1 MKKYFLIFFS
11 ILFCLK
17 NKDNELLLLLN
28 LEDNKIDYFFSNPF
42 DYLNNLKIREEIT
55 NLIEETKE
63 EIYIFSYGL
72 DEEEI
77 IKSIYKI
84 YNKGIKVRIIG
95 SPDQN
100 YDKIIHLSLPLEIR
114 QRQGLQHIKLILSD
128 RTKLLS
134 GTGNFTKS
142 DIFYNSNLFFKLNI
156 SEEIGNLIIKKFYK
170 LNYNSPIFIQTPFY
184 KIKILQSPENGKE
197 IQSIINNSILFAKN
211 RVNFYMYSFYDP
223 TIMNSLYFKSF
234 EIPIYGIID
243 SSNLKE
249 DNFIWEFLGKN
260 SNLWIYQEN
269 FNFGYLDQNFIQ
281 HGGKLHHKTIIIDD
295 ILYTGS
301 YNFSLS
307 ARDSNSEIFFSIE
320 DPLQIQKVISNYN
333 QIYNY
338 SSLIISRNNDST
350 INDTFLNNNFFCQ
363 QTNGNSF
370 YFQNKNSFFFMEYIQ
385 NAKCP
390 SDRNSYSSGIVSNS
404 SDGFLYNKGISI
416 KDFGEV
422 KMLSLNNFVYSNFF
436 ECQNAFCD
444 ICEILKCDFKKI
456 YFYNP
461 YSRIIHLDL
470 EDILEEFYVWD
481 GEKILKGK
489 IIQKI
494 QLGQKYVYQFTVE
507 DLNGNLYTNLL
518 NEFII
523 FFRYKKNL
531 YFGCVQKGK
540 LRKNL
545 TTFLTLQEWYLEKTY
560 NWQDLCFQLE

>member
-1 MKKYFLIFFS
+1 MKKSFLIFFM
-11 ILFCLK
+11 ILFCVKTKEKELILDLFLK
-17 NKDNELLLLLN
+17 E
-28 LEDNKIDYFFSNPF
+28 NKIDYFFSNPF
-42 DYLNNLKIREEIT
+42 DYTNNLKIREEIT
-55 NLIEETKE
+55 NLIEETKD

-77 IKSIYKI
+77 INSIHRI
-84 YNKGIKVRIIG
+84 YNKGIKVKIIG

-100 YDKIIHLSLPLEIR
+100 YDKIIHLSLPLEMR
-114 QRQGLQHIKLILSD
+114 QKQGLQHIKLILAD
-128 RTKLLS
+128 KTKLFS

-156 SEEIGNLIIKKFYK
+156 PEEIGNLIIEKFYK
-170 LNYNSPIFIQTPFY
+170 LNYNSPIFIQTPSY
-184 KIKILQSPENGKE
+184 KIKILQSPENGNE
-197 IQSIINNSILFAKN
+197 IQSILNNSILFAKK
-211 RVNFYMYSFYDP
+211 RINFYIYSFYDP

-234 EIPIYGIID
+234 ELPIIGIID

-249 DNFIWEFLGKN
+249 DNLIWKLFGSS

-269 FNFGYLDQNFIQ
+269 FNFGYLDQSFIQ
-281 HGGKLHHKTIIIDD
+281 HGGKLHHKTILIDD

-333 QIYNY
+333 QIYHY
-338 SSLIISRNNDST
+338 SSLIISRNNPYSA
-350 INDTFLNNNFFCQ
+350 NDTFLNNNFFCQ
-363 QTNGNSF
+363 QTDGNSF
-370 YFQNKNSFFFMEYIQ
+370 YFQNKNSFFFMEYIE
-385 NAKCP
+385 NTKCP
-390 SDRNSYSSGIVSNS
+390 SERNSYSSGIVSNS

-416 KDFGEV
+416 KNFGEF
-422 KMLSLNNFVYSNFF
+422 KLLTLNNFVYSNFF
-436 ECQNAFCD
+436 ECQNPFCD

-461 YSRIIHLDL
+461 YSKVIHLDFG
-470 EDILEEFYVWD
+470 DISEEFYLWD
-481 GEKILKGK
+481 GKKIFKGK

-494 QLGQKYVYQFTVE
+494 QLEHKYVYQFIVE
-507 DLNGNLYTNLL
+507 DLNGNIYTNLL

-523 FFRYKKNL
+523 FFKYKKNL
-531 YFGCVQKGK
+531 YLGCVQKNA

-560 NWQDLCFQLE
+560 NWGDLCFQLE